1 MTFNQFV
8 EKVDKS
14 SLTQFASDFVSDWK
28 ADQTKPNVTN
38 KEEIRNYLVSQNACK
53 EALEGLDSLW
63 AAYETAGE

>member
-14 SLTQFASDFVSDWK
+14 GLTQFALDFVSDWK

-38 KEEIRNYLVSQNACK
+38 KKEIRDYLVSQNACK

-63 AAYETAGE
+63 DAYETAGE